1 MFTEI
6 RLRISQTVLRF
17 HRQHDGK
24 LNHRDTNL
32 ALWVTQNDIGVMLH
46 VNRIEMWTLFSLLV
60 QGAAVTTKTSDK
72 NQMANE
78 SKIMNA
84 PIVSAEAKA
93 RLTEAVK
100 NYTPPAPEKY
110 RALNEVKE
118 SIIALRERKA
128 SYETIRAML
137 HENAGIE
144 VSHQT
149 VARYCR
155 EVLDA
160 AKAKKP
166 RRPKTPPTE
175 PPASAQGELAARPP
189 FGQSTATRTA
199 HRRFQKSLAQQ
210 RRCRQSRR
218 PKSDSQS
225 NPPILKSKSLWG
237 STSATNA
244 RSQPCNARSSRTSS
258 GKNAVAFASVCHW
271 QRRSGARLHSCRFA
285 DRLPLSAANA
295 RPKQVQ
301 I

>member
-1 MFTEI
+1 M
-6 RLRISQTVLRF
+6 R
-17 HRQHDGK
+17 
-24 LNHRDTNL
+24 
-32 ALWVTQNDIGVMLH
+32 
-46 VNRIEMWTLFSLLV
+46 TLFSLRV
-60 QGAAVTTKTSDK
+60 QGAAVTTKMSAK
-72 NQMANE
+72 NQQPLNQ
-78 SKIMNA
+78 KIMNTS
-84 PIVSAEAKA
+84 IVSAEAKA

-160 AKAKKP
+160 AKPKKP

-189 FGQSTATRTA
+189 FS
-199 HRRFQKSLAQQ
+199 
-210 RRCRQSRR
+210 QSRPR
-218 PKSDSQS
+218 GPRIT
-225 NPPILKSKSLWG
+225 PIQKI
-237 STSATNA
+237 
-244 RSQPCNARSSRTSS
+244 
-258 GKNAVAFASVCHW
+258 F
-271 QRRSGARLHSCRFA
+271 
-285 DRLPLSAANA
+285 SAAA
-295 RPKQVQ
+295 QASPVAATGERP
-301 I
+301 